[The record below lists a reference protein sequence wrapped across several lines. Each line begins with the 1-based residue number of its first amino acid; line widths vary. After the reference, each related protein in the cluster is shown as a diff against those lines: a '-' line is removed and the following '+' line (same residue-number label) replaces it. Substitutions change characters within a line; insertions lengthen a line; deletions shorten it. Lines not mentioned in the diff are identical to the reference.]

1 MNTKIGL
8 LFSLTGT
15 TAMTE
20 RGQYQAAEFAIHQF
34 NARNKTQ
41 FLPVISDI
49 ASDPAICRKEAEKL
63 ASQGVKIFVGCYTS
77 SCRKAIL
84 PILEKYDCFL
94 VYPTLYEGRE
104 CHSNVFY
111 TGEVPNQQIHT
122 LLDFLFFYYGKNVY
136 CIGNDY
142 VYPRETNQQ
151 VKRYV
156 QDKGGEVCGEQYVP
170 FGHQSFFHIFQDI
183 KRKKPDAILSTLV
196 GESIIPFYQTYCEA
210 GLSPDEIPIA
220 SPITKETEVSRM
232 GKKFAVGHY
241 SAGSYFQSL
250 DNEANQ
256 SFVNEFHRFTGVMS
270 AISSVMFNTF
280 LGISLALQAM
290 EKTKSD
296 DFRTI
301 FYEMKG
307 NRLNTACGPIV
318 VEENYHHLT
327 RNSRIGR
334 AQQDGQFEIV
344 WDSDADIEPKPFME
358 KIPEK
363 QRTLDVSKKRET
375 QPPVFYQVGDVQ
387 TKDAAFAKELEVAR
401 LATNSSVN
409 VLITGETGTGKEII
423 AKTIH
428 SLSNRRYK
436 PFISLNAGAIPRD
449 IMTSELFGHIEGAF
463 SGSRKGG
470 NLGKFEAA
478 DGGTLFLDEIGE
490 MPPEL
495 QVALLRVIENQTFH
509 RIGSTEEQKVDVRI
523 IAATNRNLQEEIAYN
538 TFRSDLYYRLNV
550 LSIKIPPLRQRVH
563 DMKNLIYGF
572 LHEFKEKHGLPE
584 LLLEEEAL
592 STLMSHPWPGN
603 VRELRNVL
611 ERASLLSGDS
621 GRISINHLPQDLHK
635 SVWPEHLV
643 EEKLKTLA
651 EMERDM
657 IERALTEAPSV
668 KEAAAILGVSRSTL
682 YRKMQK

>member
-1 MNTKIGL
+1 M
-8 LFSLTGT
+8 SSRSETGSS
-15 TAMTE
+15 
-20 RGQYQAAEFAIHQF
+20 
-34 NARNKTQ
+34 
-41 FLPVISDI
+41 PV
-49 ASDPAICRKEAEKL
+49 
-63 ASQGVKIFVGCYTS
+63 
-77 SCRKAIL
+77 
-84 PILEKYDCFL
+84 
-94 VYPTLYEGRE
+94 
-104 CHSNVFY
+104 
-111 TGEVPNQQIHT
+111 
-122 LLDFLFFYYGKNVY
+122 
-136 CIGNDY
+136 
-142 VYPRETNQQ
+142 
-151 VKRYV
+151 
-156 QDKGGEVCGEQYVP
+156 
-170 FGHQSFFHIFQDI
+170 
-183 KRKKPDAILSTLV
+183 
-196 GESIIPFYQTYCEA
+196 
-210 GLSPDEIPIA
+210 
-220 SPITKETEVSRM
+220 
-232 GKKFAVGHY
+232 
-241 SAGSYFQSL
+241 
-250 DNEANQ
+250 
-256 SFVNEFHRFTGVMS
+256 
-270 AISSVMFNTF
+270 
-280 LGISLALQAM
+280 
-290 EKTKSD
+290 
-296 DFRTI
+296 
-301 FYEMKG
+301 
-307 NRLNTACGPIV
+307 
-318 VEENYHHLT
+318 T